1 MLAIVLTMML
11 NRMMIMVLAMVPDIV
26 MVTVVHQK
34 ALIVRMMV
42 LRL

>member
-1 MLAIVLTMML
+1 MML

-34 ALIVRMMV
+34 ALKALIVGMMV